1 MGDLGSA
8 LFTLDEALGTIGT
21 GKFNVVA
28 LLFAGIGFASI
39 SVEMMIQ
46 SLIGPVVQSE
56 WGLSSSEESMLA
68 TLIFAGMFVGA
79 YFFGFVSDA
88 YGRRTSTIGSTM
100 STLGAGILSALSPS
114 YKWLLI
120 LRCLLGFGVGGGHVF
135 ISWFLEFAPTSSRGA
150 WTVSLSVF
158 YAIGSILGNALAW
171 IIMPRFG
178 WRWLNTIS
186 CILPLLALVFGAF
199 VPESPRY
206 LCMKGRTS
214 EAYKVL
220 QKIATMN
227 KREVPNGTLVFIP
240 SVKQDEENISTDRT
254 PLLSIKEK
262 TGDSE
267 STLRAV
273 IQLFSPK
280 LLKITLLVW
289 LLQFFSMFSY
299 FGIVYLTTKL
309 STHQNY
315 CQPSEISPES
325 TQENASYKEVFITS
339 LAELPSAFFA
349 AIIVDRVG
357 RKLNIGIISVFV
369 FFLLLPLMWPQSD
382 IVITTLLF
390 GSRFFITAEMSVV
403 SVYISEVYPTA
414 VRSTGAGITNCI
426 GYIGAMVCPVV
437 AVVLIEGCHQEA
449 AITLFEVAIV
459 LICVSV
465 FFIPLETKGRILS
478 DVVQNDEESS
488 DHYVRSKN

>member
-1 MGDLGSA
+1 
-8 LFTLDEALGTIGT
+8 
-21 GKFNVVA
+21 
-28 LLFAGIGFASI
+28 
-39 SVEMMIQ
+39 MMIQ

-88 YGRRTSTIGSTM
+88 YGRRTSTIAHLHGFLSFWF
-100 STLGAGILSALSPS
+100 STLSECLDCLYRLCHWINTRECSGLDYQQDS
-114 YKWLLI
+114 
-120 LRCLLGFGVGGGHVF
+120 LRQVNPPVF
-135 ISWFLEFAPTSSRGA
+135 TS
-150 WTVSLSVF
+150 
-158 YAIGSILGNALAW
+158 
-171 IIMPRFG
+171 
-178 WRWLNTIS
+178 
-186 CILPLLALVFGAF
+186 LLALCLVLGRS
-199 VPESPRY
+199 ESPRY
-206 LCMKGRTS
+206 LCMKGRIS

-325 TQENASYKEVFITS
+325 TQDNTSYKEVFITS

-390 GSRFFITAEMSVV
+390 CSRFFITAEMSVV